1 VIDATVVATVEGTIL
16 TKPVS
21 LGQVIQAGATSV
33 SGGTVIATMADMTKV
48 RSRAL
53 VNETD
58 IGSVQPGQSS
68 TVTVDA
74 FPDRP
79 FTGVVEKIEPSATVQ
94 QNVTMFPVLINL
106 DNRAG
111 LLRSGMNG
119 EVQVLT
125 DERLDALAIP
135 NDAIRSTRE
144 ARQAAGLLGLNPD
157 SVAAV
162 VSGGR
167 GGRNGNGGQKGV
179 QVQVNRGE
187 LDPALQ
193 GGGDPQG
200 GARQGG
206 GRRGGGPQLQVSDAD
221 CKKVD
226 VARKKKPAL
235 AKKIDDLRTKM
246 RDPGADRQSMQ
257 GDMRKLYDDLG
268 VDMRTAGAC
277 SRRADGGAA
286 GTAGATGVAGQR
298 GGGRGGLGGAN
309 FARGQGGGGRGQG
322 GGGQGGRGH
331 SDRGPRNGLI
341 FVQRGTTWQ
350 PMVLRLGVANYDVT
364 EVLSDS
370 LKEGDKVAML
380 SAAALQAAR
389 QAQMDRQ
396 KASSSPL
403 GGAQP
408 ARGGGRGQ

>member
-1 VIDATVVATVEGTIL
+1 
-16 TKPVS
+16 
-21 LGQVIQAGATSV
+21 
-33 SGGTVIATMADMTKV
+33 
-48 RSRAL
+48 
-53 VNETD
+53 
-58 IGSVQPGQSS
+58 
-68 TVTVDA
+68 
-74 FPDRP
+74 
-79 FTGVVEKIEPSATVQ
+79 
-94 QNVTMFPVLINL
+94 
-106 DNRAG
+106 
-111 LLRSGMNG
+111 
-119 EVQVLT
+119 
-125 DERLDALAIP
+125 
-135 NDAIRSTRE
+135 
-144 ARQAAGLLGLNPD
+144 
-157 SVAAV
+157 
-162 VSGGR
+162 
-167 GGRNGNGGQKGV
+167 
-179 QVQVNRGE
+179 
-187 LDPALQ
+187 
-193 GGGDPQG
+193 
-200 GARQGG
+200 
-206 GRRGGGPQLQVSDAD
+206 
-221 CKKVD
+221 VD

-322 GGGQGGRGH
+322 GGGQGGRGN